1 MANNI
6 DAFIL
11 LNLVFLTSWSSR
23 PAFLKPELK
32 IKRKRRTRRQQM
44 QRQLPRK
51 LRAKVDNGKTALD
64 LERILNVPTL
74 APSIAGKVF
83 ATFIHSNK

>member
-1 MANNI
+1 
-6 DAFIL
+6 
-11 LNLVFLTSWSSR
+11 
-23 PAFLKPELK
+23 
-32 IKRKRRTRRQQM
+32 M
-44 QRQLPRK
+44 QRQLPK
-51 LRAKVDNGKTALD
+51 KPKAKVDNGKTALG